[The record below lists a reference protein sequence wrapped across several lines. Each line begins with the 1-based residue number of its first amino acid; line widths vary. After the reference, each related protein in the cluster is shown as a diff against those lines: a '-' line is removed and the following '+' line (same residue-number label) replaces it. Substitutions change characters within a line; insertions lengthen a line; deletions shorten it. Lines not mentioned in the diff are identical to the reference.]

1 MKANM
6 TTTCAARGV
15 ININYRVKRCDEVNK
30 YTIILLLKKR
40 KWWWYIASGYNNT
53 CNESQIIMTNEVL

>member
-1 MKANM
+1 MNRSLREIQKMKANM

-40 KWWWYIASGYNNT
+40 K
-53 CNESQIIMTNEVL
+53 